1 MRVAVVVAAMLFYIV
16 VLVAM
21 MFAPFDAEDYPAFE
35 LFRGPRDILVLICLS
50 FFITFILS
58 RGIEW
63 FFVGS
68 VLVMQ
73 KLSTQS
79 NDAGEVIGVELVCRT
94 EGVELVCRTEG
105 LLFFFL
111 TAAGLPK
118 TAAVL
123 RQAAAVLR
131 PVTTLVVNSREVV
144 CKRAGLLWVSHK
156 SFPVTR
162 VCEVTTGI
170 RLPVEY
176 LVVVAAVLGFSV
188 FWGFW
193 LIIWLISRENIPN
206 HAKIDIYSLL
216 IMGPLSYFFG
226 LLLFRLNK
234 RFYLRVFSPSGGSIS
249 LALSSNMIEG
259 VRLDFDRMTK
269 ISSVIRKIVATS

>member
-1 MRVAVVVAAMLFYIV
+1 MRLISTATAFAIASHVSRVSSPGHHTFKGNTMIDQIWYQIQYQLEALFGPLVIFFYI
-16 VLVAM
+16 L
-21 MFAPFDAEDYPAFE
+21 
-35 LFRGPRDILVLICLS
+35 LC
-50 FFITFILS
+50 FFITFLLS
-58 RGIEW
+58 RQIELIY
-63 FFVGS
+63 VGS
-68 VLVMQ
+68 VFAIQ

-79 NDAGEVIGVELVCRT
+79 NDAGEVIGVELVGR
-94 EGVELVCRTEG
+94 REG
-105 LLFFFL
+105 LLAFFM
-111 TAAGLPK
+111 TVAGIS
-118 TAAVL
+118 
-123 RQAAAVLR
+123 